1 MKRGVFLLFGLSGF
15 LTLYSQSFI
24 LPNYGMKSHETLEIS
39 KIEVSSGGT
48 SFYMTIEN
56 RIPGGTFCVDKNT
69 FLIYPDGT
77 RSKLVSASGIPV
89 CPDSYKFKAP
99 GEKLDFVLLFPPLKE
114 GTGWIDLV
122 EECSDHCFSFYGVTV
137 DNDLNG
143 KINESF
149 ALAEREE
156 TSKAIISLIDLIGEI
171 DKKNLGIEGLLYLTI
186 VKLSDE
192 AGSKAIAAEWYKK
205 MKSSGAPRVNEYL
218 KYLNDNGIRY

>member
-1 MKRGVFLLFGLSGF
+1 
-15 LTLYSQSFI
+15 
-24 LPNYGMKSHETLEIS
+24 MKSHETLGIS
-39 KIEVSSGGT
+39 KIEVNPKGI

-56 RIPGGTFCVDKNT
+56 RIQGGTFCVDMNT

-89 CPDSYKFKAP
+89 CPDSHKFKTP

-122 EECSDHCFSFYGVTV
+122 EECSDHCFSFYGVTL
-137 DNDLNG
+137 DNELNQ
-143 KINESF
+143 KVNESF
-149 ALAEREE
+149 ILAEGDEASRG
-156 TSKAIISLIDLIGEI
+156 IISLIDLIGEVDI
-171 DKKNLGIEGLLYLTI
+171 KNYGIEGLLYLTI

-205 MKSSGAPRVNEYL
+205 MKSSGAPRVGEYL